1 MGNICTCS
9 DERSRKT
16 KNDSWYLNTNLTIT
30 KNKDRLVS
38 PHAIVS
44 MLKSIVPKDANADE
58 VIDCINREVVFTDA
72 NQAIWKVWYKF
83 NVEIGSSSD
92 FAITNLLLA
101 TYHKR
106 KKK

>member
-1 MGNICTCS
+1 MG
-9 DERSRKT
+9 SR
-16 KNDSWYLNTNLTIT
+16 NHLAQS
-30 KNKDRLVS
+30 
-38 PHAIVS
+38 HAVVS

-58 VIDCINREVVFTDA
+58 VIYCINREVVFTDA

-101 TYHKR
+101 TYHKE
-106 KKK
+106 KKIMNS